1 VLKLTKSQAIVNGEP
16 PSLPELGYSPA
27 ARSFVDG
34 CLAKEPRR
42 RPTYPMLLQHEWLKL
57 LSKPM
62 TIAEEDEEDIGGD
75 ITSET
80 LDKSESDMNKD
91 LKPSEIV
98 VDQEVAE
105 WVLQAIEKR
114 KSGKLAKV
122 VQPALHAAPLDAVVS
137 PATERVLNGLENPD
151 ESVLSTSEP

>member
-1 VLKLTKSQAIVNGEP
+1 
-16 PSLPELGYSPA
+16 
-27 ARSFVDG
+27 
-34 CLAKEPRR
+34 
-42 RPTYPMLLQHEWLKL
+42 MLLQHEWLKL

>member
-1 VLKLTKSQAIVNGEP
+1 
-16 PSLPELGYSPA
+16 
-27 ARSFVDG
+27 
-34 CLAKEPRR
+34 
-42 RPTYPMLLQHEWLKL
+42 
-57 LSKPM
+57 M
-62 TIAEEDEEDIGGD
+62 TIAEEDEEDIA
-75 ITSET
+75 SET
-80 LDKSESDMNKD
+80 LDKSESDVNKG

-114 KSGKLAKV
+114 KSGKMAKA

-151 ESVLSTSEP
+151 EIARWASEP